1 MSTTAPTS
9 DSALSPDAGGAHASP
24 LLPRDHWVSKGYQR
38 GFASS
43 DQRVAVMDV
52 SGRKIVDPRRPTKS
66 NFAEV
71 GFTTFVDGDEVVNEL
86 ELAFARIEKKVLN
99 QIRDV
104 SSSRRGSD
112 LQGAVAN
119 LFAIHLVRSPSFKA
133 FGKRIEAHF
142 RGQAVDDL
150 AADERLPE
158 MFQKQFGRP
167 PLDGELRSMVEEQC
181 DKLLDNPHT
190 PAGSMARQHDAIA
203 EKLCGFHMQV
213 IEVDPTLPGLVL
225 GDTPI
230 VHADLATRRYG
241 FRDSL
246 AIGDASLIIGPLTR
260 RTAVCFTATRLPP
273 VTITTHK
280 ALDALNAVF
289 IRAAVVEVACHPD
302 DARRLQQLSA
312 RLDRHPPHQFL
323 ERHRRAS

>member
-1 MSTTAPTS
+1 MSTTASTS
-9 DSALSPDAGGAHASP
+9 DSAPSPNAGGAPASP
-24 LLPRDHWVSKGYQR
+24 PLPRDHWVSKGYQR

-52 SGRKIVDPRRPTKS
+52 RSRRIVDPGRPTKS

-71 GFTTFVDGDEVVNEL
+71 GFTTFVDGEEVFTDL
-86 ELAFARIEKKVLN
+86 ELAFARIERKVLN

-112 LQGAVAN
+112 LHSAVAN
-119 LFAIHLVRSPSFKA
+119 LFSIHLVRSPSFKA
-133 FGKRIEAHF
+133 FGKRIEADF
-142 RGQAVDDL
+142 RGPAIDDL
-150 AADERLPE
+150 ASDERLPE

-167 PLDGELRSMVEEQC
+167 PLDGELHAIVAEQC
-181 DKLLDNPHT
+181 DKFLDDPYT

-203 EKLCGFHMQV
+203 EKLCGFDMQV
-213 IEVDPTLPGLVL
+213 IELDPGLPGLVL

-230 VHADLATRRYG
+230 VHADLATGRYG

-260 RTAVCFTATRLPP
+260 RTAVCFTAVRLPP

-280 ALDALNAVF
+280 ALDSLNAVF
-289 IRAAVVEVACHPD
+289 VRAAVTEVACHPD
-302 DARRLQQLSA
+302 DARRLQQVSG

>member
-1 MSTTAPTS
+1 MSATASTP
-9 DSALSPDAGGAHASP
+9 DAAPSPSAGGATASP
-24 LLPRDHWVSKGYQR
+24 QLPRDHWVSKGYQR
-38 GFASS
+38 GFATS

-52 SGRKIVDPRRPTKS
+52 RSGKIVDPCRPTKS

-71 GFTTFVDGDEVVNEL
+71 GFTTFVDGDEVITDL
-86 ELAFARIEKKVLN
+86 ELAFARIERRVLN

-104 SSSRRGSD
+104 STSRRGSD
-112 LQGAVAN
+112 LHSAIAN

-133 FGKRIEAHF
+133 FGKRIEADF
-142 RGQAVDDL
+142 RDPAVSDL
-150 AADERLPE
+150 VADERLPE
-158 MFQKQFGRP
+158 MFERQFGRLP
-167 PLDGELRSMVEEQC
+167 SDVELHAIVAEQC
-181 DKLLDNPHT
+181 DRFLDNPYT
-190 PAGSMARQHDAIA
+190 AAGSMARQHDAIA
-203 EKLCGFHMQV
+203 EKLCEFHLQV
-213 IEVDPTLPGLVL
+213 IALDSALPGFVL

-230 VHADLATRRYG
+230 VHADLKTGRYG

-260 RTAVCFTATRLPP
+260 RTAVCFTATYLPP

-289 IRAAVVEVACHPD
+289 IRAATAAVACHPD
-302 DARRLQQLSA
+302 DARRLQQVA
-312 RLDRHPPHQFL
+312 GRLDRHPPYQFL